1 MSLKARR
8 CHRTFFGSAPQ
19 FSHWIR
25 GLGCCVLWLILAGS
39 TIALADNQWPALA
52 GRIGP
57 YGGISTIEEAEKLS
71 ADGFTLTLPSSYAPE
86 LLATLRAHRI
96 AYIDAYFWE
105 LIRQTCLA
113 QNELKKTASQTPDC
127 EISDLE
133 REAIASQARKHLEQI
148 AGDTNV
154 AGFWTL
160 DDYPGSIS
168 TTLKMLHDLVAHAN
182 SAANLQRPTIC
193 GVGGNLDVNKS
204 RDRSFIN
211 LALTNISPDA
221 CDLVS
226 PYLYAVDR
234 KNNPKVV
241 DWSMRKTLPYLHR
254 ALKQKGFNMS
264 SPLLV
269 PILHAFSSASGYV
282 MPRPEDIVAQV
293 KAYSKE
299 RPIAFLFFTW
309 QSEDADQG
317 YSNNAVIR
325 DGVQQGAAYLRT
337 RFTIPK
343 N

>member
-1 MSLKARR
+1 MSLKTRGS
-8 CHRTFFGSAPQ
+8 HRTFFDSLPRS
-19 FSHWIR
+19 SHWTR
-25 GLGCCVLWLILAGS
+25 ALGCSVLWLILAES
-39 TIALADNQWPALA
+39 TIAALGENQWPVLA

-57 YGGISTIEEAEKLS
+57 YGGIATIQEAEKLS

-86 LLATLRAHRI
+86 LLATLRTHRI

-113 QNELKKTASQTPDC
+113 QNEIASQTDC
-127 EISDLE
+127 EISDRE

-148 AGDTNV
+148 AADTNV
-154 AGFWTL
+154 AGFWIL

-168 TTLKMLHDLVAHAN
+168 PTLKMLHDLVARAN
-182 SAANLQRPTIC
+182 STANLQRPTIC

-204 RDRSFIN
+204 HDRRYMN
-211 LALTNISPDA
+211 RALTNISPDA

-226 PYLYAVDR
+226 PYLYAVDS
-234 KNNPKVV
+234 KNNPKLV
-241 DWSMRKTLPYLHR
+241 DWSMRKAIPYLHH

-269 PILHAFSSASGYV
+269 PILHAFSTDSGYV
-282 MPRPEDIVAQV
+282 MPRPQDIVAQV

-309 QSEDADQG
+309 QSQDADQS
-317 YSNNAVIR
+317 YANNPVIR
-325 DGVQQGAAYLRT
+325 DGVQQGAAYFRT
-337 RFTIPK
+337 LSTIPK